1 MQRVSTWKIFKK
13 SRKEKEMA
21 RLWHLWAE
29 YYSVLDAKKNTQNYW
44 LFQLF
49 FGFWLAQIPRVILHK
64 QIVKKLCPQIGMGF
78 FPSYMALAYFYIN
91 YYYKSKKL
99 TKHNVLQSDE
109 NLKWVIFA
117 IIMRLRIVKLNDYDE
132 QREQPL
138 HPLSIIEH
146 ASSERLCWVF

>member
-1 MQRVSTWKIFKK
+1 
-13 SRKEKEMA
+13 
-21 RLWHLWAE
+21 
-29 YYSVLDAKKNTQNYW
+29 
-44 LFQLF
+44 
-49 FGFWLAQIPRVILHK
+49 
-64 QIVKKLCPQIGMGF
+64 MGF

-146 ASSERLCWVF
+146 ASSERLYWVF